1 MGKGINILNVL
12 RGNIPSAWLGH
23 EDFAV
28 WLVKEMKPK
37 VIVELGVEL
46 GFSTFA
52 LASPKIG
59 KVPKVIVELGVEL
72 GFSTFALASP
82 KIGKVYGVDWFKG
95 DIFTKVPDTKRFFLA
110 ALDILKDKFNLN
122 NIELI
127 EGGFSKVAKTWKLP
141 IDILHIDGSHRYKDV
156 KRDFNAWSGFV
167 KENGVILFHDINVPQ
182 DKRFG
187 VERFFNEI
195 DLPKFKF
202 YHSFGLG
209 VASRNKSIIRKI
221 EKKYGKVKYKPRY
234 LFPYA

>member
-28 WLVKEMKPK
+28 WLVKEM
-37 VIVELGVEL
+37 E
-46 GFSTFA
+46 
-52 LASPKIG
+52 
-59 KVPKVIVELGVEL
+59 PKVIVELGVEL

-95 DIFTKVPDTKRFFLA
+95 DIFTKVPNTKRFFLA

-156 KRDFNAWSGFV
+156 KRDFNTWSGFV

-209 VASRNKSIIRKI
+209 VASKNKSIIRKI